1 MTKEELLNKTNH
13 SLTMKDLR
21 EFVENNKD
29 LDDNAPVVVER
40 VLDLYFEGSEWN
52 GKKIDGWSVLKVE
65 GYQYHNSLEWN
76 EKMRKEIELRKVGK
90 GEYEER
96 LNPEEAFFGEKE
108 LEEMKEQFYQPHC
121 ITTEARDEPSERI
134 VYIYSHY

>member
-1 MTKEELLNKTNH
+1 MTKEDLLSKTNH

-21 EFVENNKD
+21 EFVEDNKD
-29 LDDNAPVVVER
+29 LDDNAPVIVER

-52 GKKIDGWSVLKVE
+52 AKKIDGWAVLRKE
-65 GYQYHNSLEWN
+65 GYHYHNSLEWN
-76 EKMRKEIELRKVGK
+76 RKMQEEIERRGR
-90 GEYEER
+90 GEEPEYDR
-96 LNPEEAFFGEKE
+96 LENPLEAIFGEKE

-121 ITTEARDEPSERI
+121 ITTDSEV